1 MLFCLFKNKTS
12 QKEQKFSKRNNK
24 ARVNRDQ
31 ELWAL
36 EFSLCGPPGNRHSNS
51 VQRPPIQVF
60 SLLDGVPVVTSH
72 SYADLWTSDLGSSS
86 SERIEENGPGLSFGV
101 SDEESLRP
109 LCSLRILSGQSQMQ
123 APRGALVSSKLR
135 EEDFFSS

>member
-1 MLFCLFKNKTS
+1 MNLPSPTVLMKLKLVCFFAYFKIKLHRKS
-12 QKEQKFSKRNNK
+12 RSFPSRNK

-51 VQRPPIQVF
+51 DAHLSR
-60 SLLDGVPVVTSH
+60 SLVCWMECLVVTSH

-86 SERIEENGPGLSFGV
+86 SERIERKWAWP
-101 SDEESLRP
+101 
-109 LCSLRILSGQSQMQ
+109 
-123 APRGALVSSKLR
+123 
-135 EEDFFSS
+135 FF